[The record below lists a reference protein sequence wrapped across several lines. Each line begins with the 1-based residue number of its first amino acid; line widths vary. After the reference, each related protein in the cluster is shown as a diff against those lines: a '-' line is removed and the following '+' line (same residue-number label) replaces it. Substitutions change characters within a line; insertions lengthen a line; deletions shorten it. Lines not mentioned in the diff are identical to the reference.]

1 MKFIKRFD
9 KKVNERYHVG
19 IVGYIKFDNDPIKM
33 DPYIARAGEDFA
45 KKDVR
50 NYQDLDI
57 FIKFT

>member
-33 DPYIARAGEDFA
+33 DPYIARAEEYFA
-45 KKDVR
+45 KK
-50 NYQDLDI
+50 I
-57 FIKFT
+57 